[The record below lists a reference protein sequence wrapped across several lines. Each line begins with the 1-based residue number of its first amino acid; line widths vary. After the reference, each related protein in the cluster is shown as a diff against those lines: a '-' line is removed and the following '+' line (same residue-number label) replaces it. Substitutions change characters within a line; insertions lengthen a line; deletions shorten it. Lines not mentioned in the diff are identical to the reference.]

1 LTLLITERII
11 SVMRSEPPP
20 ALPIFRS
27 DAQARLL
34 TELYVGDHSPRSV
47 SLVAGDADVP
57 LPSAHRE
64 LARLVE
70 AGLVAERRVGRQRLV
85 WANESSPLHDPLRE
99 LLERAFGAPR
109 ILTESLAQVP
119 GIALAAVYGSYAAR
133 RAGEHGPPPADIDLL
148 VVGDV
153 AAEDVYAAVERAEGS
168 VSEPINPTILT
179 REEWAADTGFTR
191 QVRRR
196 PLLVLIGELP

>member
-1 LTLLITERII
+1 MILPLVITGTT
-11 SVMRSEPPP
+11 P
-20 ALPIFRS
+20 ALPLFRS
-27 DAQARLL
+27 AAQAGL
-34 TELYVGDHSPRSV
+34 
-47 SLVAGDADVP
+47 LVALYLGDREPRPLTAVAADAGVP
-57 LPSAHRE
+57 VTNAHRE

-109 ILTESLAQVP
+109 VLTDALVGVP
-119 GIALAAVYGSYAAR
+119 GIAVAAIYGSYAAR
-133 RAGEHGPPPADIDLL
+133 RAGEPGPPPADIDLL

-153 AAEDVYAAVERAEGS
+153 DTEDLYAAVERAEES
-168 VSEPINPTILT
+168 ISEPINATVLSP
-179 REEWAADTGFTR
+179 EEWAADTGFTR

-196 PLLVLIGELP
+196 PLLVLVGELP

>member
-1 LTLLITERII
+1 LTLLITEII
-11 SVMRSEPPP
+11 LSVMRSEPPP

-34 TELYVGDHSPRSV
+34 AALYVGDREPRPV
-47 SLVAGDADVP
+47 SLVAADADVP

-64 LARLVE
+64 LARLVA

-109 ILTESLAQVP
+109 VLSEALARVP
-119 GIALAAVYGSYAAR
+119 GIAFAAIYGSYAAR
-133 RAGEHGPPPADIDLL
+133 RAGEPGPPPADIDLV

-153 AAEDVYAAVERAEGS
+153 DAEDLYAAVERAEES
-168 VSEPINPTILT
+168 ISEPINPSILSP
-179 REEWAADTGFTR
+179 EEWAADTGFTR

-196 PLLVLIGELP
+196 PLLVLVGEAP